1 MLYGHTQGRVKKIA
15 EMWNQHI
22 IASSKS
28 SNENGPRGRPDVI
41 YFLPHLFDAE
51 DCKQQTDRD
60 EVNEFYDNSTML
72 VKDFSNEFGEFALV
86 VMRELGLAK
95 PTNVK
100 EAFDLHIALLER
112 VENF

>member
-1 MLYGHTQGRVKKIA
+1 
-15 EMWNQHI
+15 MWNQHI

>member
-1 MLYGHTQGRVKKIA
+1 MGILRDELKKIA

-28 SNENGPRGRPDVI
+28 SNENGPRGRPDVM

-51 DCKQQTDRD
+51 EDCKQQIDRD
-60 EVNEFYDNSTML
+60 VNEFHDNSPML
-72 VKDFSNEFGEFALV
+72 VKDFSDEFGEFALV
-86 VMRELGLAK
+86 VMRELGLAT

-100 EAFDLHIALLER
+100 EALTFTSLC
-112 VENF
+112 